1 MRAFC
6 FIDMPKYRTDR
17 FYFRN
22 GQLRLENRE
31 LEGQLHGLCR
41 TWHYNGQIADE
52 SNYDHGQWRGLNR
65 QWDEN
70 GRLLGSFI
78 ISHGTGT
85 SREWHQNGQLMSE
98 ADRLDGKLHGRTRIW
113 LRDGTLV
120 QEIFYIGNV
129 KVSRT
134 KYLRDARRHAAWP
147 QYEGEVAGQVPK
159 MGRDLK
165 QKEHKLFI
173 ESLLGKKHAEAVQW
187 LTSGK
192 RPELRSLAKFRTTK
206 AALHFVENL
215 YAAGAETV
223 FALPIYAGKR
233 GKLFADWLLVKL
245 SSSPPKRKAVR
256 KLCHDLCE
264 KRDVAM
270 LPEKEM
276 GESHLF
282 VRLD

>member
-1 MRAFC
+1 
-6 FIDMPKYRTDR
+6 MPKHRIDR
-17 FYFRN
+17 IYYRN
-22 GQLRLENRE
+22 GQLRLENLE
-31 LEGQLHGLCR
+31 LDGRLHGLCR

-52 SNYDHGQWRGLNR
+52 SKYDHGQWHGLNR
-65 QWDEN
+65 QWDEK

-78 ISHGTGT
+78 INHGTGT
-85 SREWHQNGQLMSE
+85 SREWHHNGQLMSE
-98 ADRLDGKLHGRTRIW
+98 TDRLDGKLHGRTRTW

-134 KYLRDARRHAAWP
+134 KYLKEARKHPAWP
-147 QYEGEVAGQVPK
+147 QYGGKAAGRVAK
-159 MGRDLK
+159 AGRALQHK
-165 QKEHKLFI
+165 QHELFI
-173 ESLLGKKHAEAVQW
+173 ESLLERKHAEAVQW

-192 RPELRSLAKFRTTK
+192 RPELRSLAKFRTLK
-206 AALHFVENL
+206 AALRFVENL

-223 FALPIYAGKR
+223 FALPIYAGKQ

-245 SSSPPKRKAVR
+245 SSSPSERKAVR
-256 KLCHDLCE
+256 KLCQDMCE

-270 LPEKEM
+270 LPEREM